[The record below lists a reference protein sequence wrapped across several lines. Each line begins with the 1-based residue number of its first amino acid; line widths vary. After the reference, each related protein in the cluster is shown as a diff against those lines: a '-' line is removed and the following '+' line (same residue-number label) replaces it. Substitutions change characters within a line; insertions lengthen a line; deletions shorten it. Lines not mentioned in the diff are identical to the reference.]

1 MLSLDIPSEILL
13 IIAKQARELR
23 LEKNLT
29 QEGLAKRSGVSL
41 ASIKRFERLGKISLE
56 SLLEIALVLGVLD
69 EFKLLFRKLEK
80 PLSMAEL
87 LKEPKKRKRGSIL

>member
-1 MLSLDIPSEILL
+1 MLSLDIPYEIRL

-29 QEGLAKRSGVSL
+29 QEGLAKRSGVSF

-87 LKEPKKRKRGSIL
+87 LQEPKKRKRGSVV

>member
-1 MLSLDIPSEILL
+1 M
-13 IIAKQARELR
+13 
-23 LEKNLT
+23 
-29 QEGLAKRSGVSL
+29 SL

-69 EFKLLFRKLEK
+69 EFKLLFKKLEK

-87 LKEPKKRKRGSIL
+87 LKEPKKRKRGSLL

>member
-1 MLSLDIPSEILL
+1 MLSLDISSEILL

-80 PLSMAEL
+80 PL
-87 LKEPKKRKRGSIL
+87 PILP

>member
-29 QEGLAKRSGVSL
+29 QEGLANRSGVSL

-56 SLLEIALVLGVLD
+56 SLLKIALVLGVLD

-87 LKEPKKRKRGSIL
+87 LKEPKKRKRGSLV

>member
-56 SLLEIALVLGVLD
+56 SLLEIALVLEVLD

-87 LKEPKKRKRGSIL
+87 LKESKKRKRGSLV

>member
-56 SLLEIALVLGVLD
+56 SLLEIALVLGV
-69 EFKLLFRKLEK
+69 
-80 PLSMAEL
+80 
-87 LKEPKKRKRGSIL
+87 

>member
-1 MLSLDIPSEILL
+1 MLSFDLPSEILL

-41 ASIKRFERLGKISLE
+41 ASLKRFERLGKISLE
-56 SLLEIALVLGVLD
+56 SLLELALVLGVLD
-69 EFKLLFRKLEK
+69 DFKLLFKKLEK
-80 PLSMAEL
+80 PVSMVEL
-87 LKEPKKRKRGSIL
+87 LKEPKKRKRGSII